1 MKAIIENG
9 KINDGIQSC
18 FISEYGVGIVF
29 HNIDLADKFVL
40 SLNMYGIPCVQNGNL
55 VFRKTNK
62 SAKIPYKI
70 DCTSESF
77 CQVWQ

>member
-40 SLNMYGIPCVQNGNL
+40 SLNIYGIPCVQDGNN
-55 VFRKTNK
+55 VTV
-62 SAKIPYKI
+62 SYIY
-70 DCTSESF
+70 
-77 CQVWQ
+77 

>member
-9 KINDGIQSC
+9 KINDGIQ
-18 FISEYGVGIVF
+18 IG
-29 HNIDLADKFVL
+29 
-40 SLNMYGIPCVQNGNL
+40 
-55 VFRKTNK
+55 KTNK

>member
-9 KINDGIQSC
+9 KI
-18 FISEYGVGIVF
+18 
-29 HNIDLADKFVL
+29 
-40 SLNMYGIPCVQNGNL
+40 
-55 VFRKTNK
+55 

>member
-9 KINDGIQSC
+9 KINDGIQ
-18 FISEYGVGIVF
+18 
-29 HNIDLADKFVL
+29 
-40 SLNMYGIPCVQNGNL
+40 
-55 VFRKTNK
+55 TNK

>member
-9 KINDGIQSC
+9 KINDGIQSRMV
-18 FISEYGVGIVF
+18 IKE
-29 HNIDLADKFVL
+29 
-40 SLNMYGIPCVQNGNL
+40 Q
-55 VFRKTNK
+55 